1 MSRDVFFL
9 GAGFSKAINPSYPT
23 LNELTAEINQNLNVE
38 KESIYN
44 HFRKEIPISYKNNIE
59 LLLNFLVS
67 PLPYKTP
74 AQIDSDNALYKNITT
89 YISQYFKNKLNE
101 TIEFSK
107 LHKNL
112 AKFIKNHKC
121 TCITLNYDTLL
132 ENLVYAIV
140 SDAYK
145 QANKNFSVFY
155 KIPITELK
163 NRIPD
168 GYGCFSSFETD
179 FHKTEMPEIIKLHG
193 SINWLTAENT
203 VFSETGD
210 EDDYLRLGLEN
221 FIIPPTLDK
230 TNLYNASFIK
240 ILWRKAFDVLTNAQ
254 NVYIIGFSFPPT
266 DLAVR
271 YLFQSALSNNNNNP
285 NIYVINTK
293 DAIDENSASYL
304 KSRYDEIFNGCN
316 LYYNYCCDNS
326 LDNFIQ
332 EIINPKLN
340 EVVNANN

>member
-44 HFRKEIPISYKNNIE
+44 HFRKEIPISYKNN
-59 LLLNFLVS
+59 
-67 PLPYKTP
+67 
-74 AQIDSDNALYKNITT
+74 
-89 YISQYFKNKLNE
+89 
-101 TIEFSK
+101 
-107 LHKNL
+107 
-112 AKFIKNHKC
+112 
-121 TCITLNYDTLL
+121 
-132 ENLVYAIV
+132 
-140 SDAYK
+140 
-145 QANKNFSVFY
+145 
-155 KIPITELK
+155 
-163 NRIPD
+163 
-168 GYGCFSSFETD
+168 
-179 FHKTEMPEIIKLHG
+179 
-193 SINWLTAENT
+193 
-203 VFSETGD
+203 
-210 EDDYLRLGLEN
+210 DYLRLGLEN

-293 DAIDENSASYL
+293 DAIDENSVSYL
-304 KSRYDEIFNGCN
+304 KPRYDEIFNGCN

-332 EIINPKLN
+332 EIIKPKLN
-340 EVVNANN
+340 EVANANN